1 MTAMDRAGNGD
12 DISSDVR
19 ERWLFNF
26 KLSGDLR
33 FISHRDTM
41 RLFQRALA
49 RTALPVRFTEGFNP
63 HPRLTLP
70 FPRPV
75 GIESDAEVIV
85 IDFEESIDGDES
97 RAALHAAMP
106 KGIELVDARRLA
118 PRERVH
124 PVGVRYRLDVSD
136 RPSIDIEAAVKSI
149 LDADSIEIKRTNVK
163 DGSSHSVDARAFIV
177 DMNLTGDTVEFELRV
192 VNGGGVKPAE
202 IAALIGYDAAAVN
215 HRIKRMEIHW
225 TPQPLKKVLN
235 P

>member
-1 MTAMDRAGNGD
+1 MDRAGSGD
-12 DISSDVR
+12 DIPSDVR
-19 ERWLFNF
+19 ERWLFDF

-70 FPRPV
+70 YPRPV
-75 GIESDAEVIV
+75 GIESDAEVVV
-85 IDFEESIDGDES
+85 IDFEGSIDGDET
-97 RAALHAAMP
+97 RVVLNGAMP
-106 KGIELVDARRLA
+106 DGIELVDARRLT

-136 RPSIDIEAAVKSI
+136 RPVLEIEAAVKSI
-149 LDADSIEIKRTNVK
+149 LDAGSIEIMRTNVK
-163 DGSSHSVDARAFIV
+163 DGSSRSVDARIYIV
-177 DMNLTGDTVEFELRV
+177 DMNLAGDTVEFELRV
-192 VNGGGVKPAE
+192 VNGGSVKPAE

-225 TPQPLKKVLN
+225 KPQPLKKVLS

>member
-1 MTAMDRAGNGD
+1 MDRAGNGD
-12 DISSDVR
+12 DIPSDVR
-19 ERWLFNF
+19 ERWLFDF

-70 FPRPV
+70 YPRPV
-75 GIESDAEVIV
+75 GIESDAEVVV
-85 IDFEESIDGDES
+85 IDFEGSIDGDEACVVLS
-97 RAALHAAMP
+97 GAMP
-106 KGIELVDARRLA
+106 DGIELVDARRLA

-136 RPSIDIEAAVKSI
+136 RPRIEIEAAVKSI
-149 LDADSIEIKRTNVK
+149 LDADSIEIMRTNVK
-163 DGSSHSVDARAFIV
+163 DGSSRSMDARAYIV
-177 DMNLTGDTVEFELRV
+177 EMNLIGDTVEFELRV
-192 VNGGGVKPAE
+192 VNGGGIKPAE

-225 TPQPLKKVLN
+225 KPQPLKKALSL
-235 P
+235 